1 MSETK
6 RNKYTK
12 QELIVQLFNTISYA
26 NTKDVGNYRDFTK
39 AFGVMADLLL
49 SDEFP
54 NEFYMDRLTVL
65 GGQVYL
71 TDEEEV

>member
-39 AFGVMADLLL
+39 AFEVMAALLL
-49 SDEFP
+49 SAEFP